1 MTPTEIDALSRAR
14 EQLAKS
20 RLMLARR
27 IAGSGDLDLSDVE
40 VLTKVLAALEGID
53 RALTD
58 AGHPYMP
65 TGGESEPAP

>member
-40 VLTKVLAALEGID
+40 VLTKVLAAID

-58 AGHPYMP
+58 AGHPYML